1 MFFYGYRC
9 YMKKHDITNNI
20 LNIPSYDDED
30 GVVLGNGSTTRDDS
44 TVGDE
49 STTNDHGT

>member
-1 MFFYGYRC
+1 MFFYGYCC
-9 YMKKHDITNNI
+9 YTKKHDITNNI

-44 TVGDE
+44 AVGDE
-49 STTNDHGT
+49 STTDDHGT

>member
-20 LNIPSYDDED
+20 LNIPSDDDGD
-30 GVVLGNGSTTRDDS
+30 GVVLENGSTVRDDS
-44 TVGDE
+44 TVGD
-49 STTNDHGT
+49 